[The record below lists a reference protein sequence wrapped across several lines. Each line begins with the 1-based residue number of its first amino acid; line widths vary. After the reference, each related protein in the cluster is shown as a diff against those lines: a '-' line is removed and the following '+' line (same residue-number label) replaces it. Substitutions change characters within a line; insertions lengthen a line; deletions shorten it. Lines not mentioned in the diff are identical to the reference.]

1 MKKIQQYFKNYN
13 EQNIE
18 FINISFR
25 LIIFMISIGFLIEIF
40 F

>member
-1 MKKIQQYFKNYN
+1 MKKIQRYFKNYN
-13 EQNIE
+13 EQNVE

-25 LIIFMISIGFLIEIF
+25 LIIFMISIAFLVEIF